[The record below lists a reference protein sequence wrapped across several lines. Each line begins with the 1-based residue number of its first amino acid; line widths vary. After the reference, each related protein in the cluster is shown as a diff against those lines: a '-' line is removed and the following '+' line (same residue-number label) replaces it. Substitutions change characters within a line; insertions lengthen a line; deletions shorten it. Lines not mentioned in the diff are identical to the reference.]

1 MKKLTGSSVGFF
13 VFLGFFVGFFVGLR
27 VVYSSFMKRY
37 DVRLE
42 FEVRGK

>member
-27 VVYSSFMKRY
+27 VGIFQFY
-37 DVRLE
+37 E
-42 FEVRGK
+42 EVRGET

>member
-13 VFLGFFVGFFVGLR
+13 VALGFFVGLC

-42 FEVRGK
+42 FEVRSD